1 MATRKVRLGI
11 TVGLPDPGAS
21 IPEVRDAEGRVIR
34 ASSTGVKYMPPG
46 ELVELEADEAD
57 RLESRWP
64 YRPVILQDPDAIPV
78 KRAR

>member
-21 IPEVRDAEGRVIR
+21 IPEVRDAEGRIIR
-34 ASSTGVKYMPPG
+34 AASVGVKYMAPG

-57 RLESRWP
+57 RLENRFP
-64 YRPVILQDPDAIPV
+64 FRPTIVLDPAAVPTKSV
-78 KRAR
+78 R